1 MEGFWSL
8 IEQGWNIFFSVISD
22 FNFGDLLDI
31 VLVAYLI
38 YKAVQLIRET
48 RAAQL
53 VKGIMLL
60 VVVVVLVKLFQMDTM
75 DWLIENMMDA
85 AVFAVL
91 VVFQPE
97 LRRMLE
103 QMGRSRIATLGHSLS
118 STETEQEQRMAIE
131 ATCKACASMSASK
144 TGALIVFERQT
155 MLGEVIAT
163 GTIID
168 GAVST
173 ELLGNIF
180 FNKAPLHDGG
190 LIIRRG
196 RVQAAACILP
206 LSQNEINRELGTRH
220 RAALGMSEVSDAV
233 VVVVSEETGIISVAR
248 NGVLTRGYDSITLS
262 TELEKALLPSAL
274 DEDSSSKPFWKRW
287 KKK

>member
-1 MEGFWSL
+1 MAGFWNL

-38 YKAVQLIRET
+38 YKTVQLIRET

-60 VVVVVLVKLFQMDTM
+60 LIIVVLVKLFQMDTM
-75 DWLIENMMDA
+75 EWLIENMMNV
-85 AVFAVL
+85 AVFALL

-103 QMGRSRIATLGHSLS
+103 QMGRSRITTLGHSLS
-118 STETEQEQRMAIE
+118 NTEAEQEQHMAIE
-131 ATCKACASMSASK
+131 SVCKACASMSASK
-144 TGALIVFERQT
+144 TGALIVFERRT
-155 MLGEVIAT
+155 MLGDVIDT
-163 GTIID
+163 GTVID
-168 GAVST
+168 GAVSP

-180 FNKAPLHDGG
+180 FNNAPLHDGA
-190 LIIRRG
+190 LIIRYG
-196 RVQAAACILP
+196 RVRAAACILP
-206 LSQNEINRELGTRH
+206 LSQKEINRELGTRH
-220 RAALGMSEVSDAV
+220 RAALGMSEISDAV
-233 VVVVSEETGIISVAR
+233 VVVVSEETGTISVAR
-248 NGVLTRGYDSITLS
+248 NGVLTRGYDAITLS
-262 TELEKALLPSAL
+262 TELEKALLPSAS
-274 DEDSSSKPFWKRW
+274 DEEASARPFWKRW

>member
-1 MEGFWSL
+1 MAGFWDL
-8 IEQGWNIFFSVISD
+8 LEQGWNIFFSVISD

-38 YKAVQLIRET
+38 YKTVQLIRET

-60 VVVVVLVKLFQMDTM
+60 LIIVVLVKLFQMDTM
-75 DWLIENMMDA
+75 EWLIENMMNV
-85 AVFAVL
+85 AVFALL

-118 STETEQEQRMAIE
+118 NTEAEQEQHMAIE

-144 TGALIVFERQT
+144 TGALIVFERRT
-155 MLGEVIAT
+155 MLGDVIDT
-163 GTIID
+163 GTVID
-168 GAVST
+168 GAVSP

-180 FNKAPLHDGG
+180 FNKAPLHDGA
-190 LIIRRG
+190 LIIRYG
-196 RVQAAACILP
+196 RVRAAACILP

-220 RAALGMSEVSDAV
+220 RAALGMSEISDAV
-233 VVVVSEETGIISVAR
+233 VVVVSEETGTISVAR
-248 NGVLTRGYDSITLS
+248 NGVLTRGYDAITLS
-262 TELEKALLPSAL
+262 TELEKALLPSASG
-274 DEDSSSKPFWKRW
+274 EEASARPFWKRW

>member
-1 MEGFWSL
+1 MDSFWKM

-53 VKGIMLL
+53 VKGIILL
-60 VVVVVLVKLFQMDTM
+60 LIVVALVQIFQMDTM
-75 DWLIENMMDA
+75 GWLIENMMNF
-85 AVFAVL
+85 AVFAL
-91 VVFQPE
+91 LIVFQPE

-103 QMGRSRIATLGHSLS
+103 QMGRSRIATFGHSLS
-118 STETEQEQRMAIE
+118 ASEAEQEQRAAID
-131 ATCKACASMSASK
+131 ATCKACTSMSASK

-168 GAVST
+168 GTVSA

-180 FNKAPLHDGG
+180 FNKAPLHDGA
-190 LIIRRG
+190 LIIRYG
-196 RVQAAACILP
+196 RVKAAACILP

-233 VVVVSEETGIISVAR
+233 VVVVSEETGTISVAR
-248 NGVLTRGYDSITLS
+248 NGKLTRGYDAITLS
-262 TELEKALLPSAL
+262 TELENALLPSTS
-274 DEDSSSKPFWKRW
+274 DENSSGRAFWKRW